1 MSSINYEIRGA
12 SDGFP
17 IVFGH
22 GWGRDHQDFVPVA
35 ELLGDTAKIIM
46 VDFPGFGQS
55 AHPAAAWDTQD
66 YAQATK
72 AFLENELGI
81 KRFLWVGHSFG
92 GRVGLRLAQM
102 SDCPVEHLFI
112 VAGAGVK
119 PPAPVAKRI
128 RGKWRSWNF
137 KRRKARAQNEEE
149 MIALEKE
156 FGSQDYI
163 DSRKTGMREIFI
175 KTVNEDQSAF
185 VASISCPTTLLY
197 GSRDT
202 ETPPDV
208 GKLLHE
214 LIPHSIYL
222 ECPEFD
228 HHSIL
233 SRGRH
238 QLTLLLRDAL
248 ERVKA

>member
-1 MSSINYEIRGA
+1 MSSMNYELRGA
-12 SDGFP
+12 KDGFP

-22 GWGRDHQDFVPVA
+22 GWGRDHRDFTPVA

-46 VDFPGFGQS
+46 LDFPGFGKS
-55 AHPAAAWDTQD
+55 ALPATAWDTKD
-66 YAQATK
+66 YAEATK

-102 SDCPVEHLFI
+102 SDSPVEHLFI

-119 PPAPVAKRI
+119 RPVSVAKRI
-128 RGKWRSWNF
+128 RGKWRSWNYR
-137 KRRKARAQNEEE
+137 RRKARTQNEDEV
-149 MIALEKE
+149 IALEQE
-156 FGSQDYI
+156 FGSHDYI
-163 DSRKTGMREIFI
+163 ESRKTGMREIFI
-175 KTVNEDQSAF
+175 KTVEEDQSAL
-185 VASISCPTTLLY
+185 VGSIGCPTTLLY
-197 GSRDT
+197 GGRDT
-202 ETPPDV
+202 ETPPEI
-208 GKLLHE
+208 GRLLHA
-214 LIPHSIYL
+214 LIPQSIYL

-233 SRGRH
+233 TRGRH

-248 ERVKA
+248 ERAKA